1 MHLFGPINP
10 PWPERG
16 GGKIKR
22 GADRHYPLM
31 NVKDIISLPVGEIAD
46 DNAHM
51 YLWVTN
57 NFLEAGL
64 ECMKAWGFRYI
75 TMITWVK
82 DRMGLGQYYRGM
94 TEHCLFGVRGMVPYQ
109 VDENGKRQQGKTVFV
124 APRKEHSEK
133 PKQMR
138 EMIEKVSPGPRIEL
152 FSRKNVYGWDHLGNE
167 VDGKDIRDQLE
178 ALIGGKDVAVNGIH
192 NPSPAD
198 TGLSIHKED
207 NEIVDLF
214 EDN

>member
-1 MHLFGPINP
+1 MKKYKCILLDP

-31 NVKDIISLPVGEIAD
+31 SVKDIISLPVGKIAD

-57 NFLEAGL
+57 NYLEAGL
-64 ECMKAWGFRYI
+64 QAMKAWDFRYI
-75 TMITWVK
+75 TMITWAK
-82 DRMGLGQYYRGM
+82 DRMGLGQYFRGM

-109 VDENGKRQQGKTVFV
+109 VDENGKRQQGKTFFI
-124 APRKEHSEK
+124 APRREHSAK

-138 EMIEKVSPGPRIEL
+138 DMIEKVTPGPRIEL
-152 FSRKNVYGWDHLGNE
+152 FSRQDVYGWDHLGNAL
-167 VDGKDIRDQLE
+167 DGKDIRQQLE
-178 ALIGGKDVAVNGIH
+178 AMIGGDHTAVVNGTQKDIH
-192 NPSPAD
+192 LTD
-198 TGLSIHKED
+198 
-207 NEIVDLF
+207 DLF
-214 EDN
+214 EEDENEGL